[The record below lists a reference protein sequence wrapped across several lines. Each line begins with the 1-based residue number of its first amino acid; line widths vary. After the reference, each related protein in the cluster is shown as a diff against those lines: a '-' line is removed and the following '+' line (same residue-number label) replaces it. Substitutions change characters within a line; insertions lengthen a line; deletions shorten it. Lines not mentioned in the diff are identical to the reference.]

1 MSRHVT
7 RMELPRWPGY
17 SVSSDGYVYGPKG
30 VLKPALTCSY
40 YRVTL
45 CRGTK
50 DRKNFHVHRLV
61 LEAFVGP
68 SPEGEEARHLDGD
81 RTNNDLSNL
90 CWSTRVVNARDR
102 ITHGTQVR
110 GTLHGRSKLTEEIV
124 AEARRLNKSGI
135 GSDRLSVRY
144 GVSRP
149 TMWDAISGK
158 TWTHVVQP

>member
-7 RMELPRWPGY
+7 RMELLEWPGY
-17 SVSSDGYVYGPKG
+17 SVSSDGQVYGPKG
-30 VLKPALTCSY
+30 NQLKLPLTSGY
-40 YRVTL
+40 PRVTL

-50 DRKNFHVHRLV
+50 DRKNAFVHALV
-61 LEAFVGP
+61 LETFVGP
-68 SPEGEEARHLDGD
+68 KPEGQEARHLDGC
-81 RTNNDLSNL
+81 RINNDVSNL
-90 CWSTRVVNARDR
+90 VWDTRTANARDR
-102 ITHGTQVR
+102 IVHGTQAR
-110 GTLHGRSKLTEEIV
+110 GTLHGLAKLTEEIV

-158 TWTHVVQP
+158 TWTHVL